1 MKNRSLTER
10 RRIASTL
17 GYAIFDY
24 YKSRSETAN
33 TDLINDAELRI
44 KYKAIGESTHDTL
57 SLASI
62 TDIIV
67 KKHFFKRNE
76 IILVCRRP
84 GFIIGEKGVLIK
96 YIKNYFDN
104 DYKMKKYQ
112 SYDFKF
118 EENKIV
124 DYLDSYCYS
133 Y

>member
-1 MKNRSLTER
+1 MKNKSLNER
-10 RRIASTL
+10 RRIASAL
-17 GYAIFDY
+17 GYAIFAY

-33 TDLINDAELRI
+33 TDLINDTELRI
-44 KYKAIGESTHDTL
+44 KYKAIRESTHDTL

-76 IILVCRRP
+76 IILVCCRP
-84 GFIIGEKGVLIK
+84 GYIIGKKGVLIE

-104 DYKMKKYQ
+104 DYEMKKYQ

-124 DYLDSYCYS
+124 DYLDSYCYI